1 MQSPDA
7 GGGDPMEIIVLAIIA
22 LAAAVGFGGTLILAA
37 RQGRLERRMEA
48 LERTMA
54 GPSG

>member
-1 MQSPDA
+1 
-7 GGGDPMEIIVLAIIA
+7 MEIIVLAIIA